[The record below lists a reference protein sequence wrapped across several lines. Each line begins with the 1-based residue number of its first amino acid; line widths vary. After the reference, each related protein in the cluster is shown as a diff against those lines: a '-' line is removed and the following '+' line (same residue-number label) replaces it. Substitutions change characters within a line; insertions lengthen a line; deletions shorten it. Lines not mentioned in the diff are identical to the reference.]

1 MIISHLSRP
10 EIRASMD
17 DELIYQTYLSRSD
30 DMAELRA
37 ARGEGRP
44 GNYTGS

>member
-1 MIISHLSRP
+1 
-10 EIRASMD
+10 MD

-37 ARGEGRP
+37 SRSEGRAA
-44 GNYTGS
+44 NYTGS